1 MAEILGM
8 DFPQNYQPQ
17 LVQDFSQQ
25 QEISQLTKAA
35 FKQVIAK
42 SFSTSHHQWGR

>member
-8 DFPQNYQPQ
+8 DLPQNYQPQ

-35 FKQVIAK
+35 LSKLLQILLALLI
-42 SFSTSHHQWGR
+42 TSEGR